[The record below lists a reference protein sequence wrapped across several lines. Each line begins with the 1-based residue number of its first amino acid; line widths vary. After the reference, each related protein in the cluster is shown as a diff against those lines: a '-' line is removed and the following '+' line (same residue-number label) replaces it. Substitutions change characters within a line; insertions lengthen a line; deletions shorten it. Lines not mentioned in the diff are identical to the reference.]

1 MGIFSGLELGFSSD
15 YHGQVKFDEATITEF
30 ISLYEEIFGERLTDT
45 EATAIFRRLVHLY
58 RVLLRSLPPEKP

>member
-1 MGIFSGLELGFSSD
+1 MFSGLELGYSSD
-15 YHGQVKFDEATITEF
+15 YHEQMEFNDATITEF

-58 RVLLRSLPPEKP
+58 RVLLRPLPPEKP